1 MSQVL
6 EGIRVLDLTRVLAGP
21 FCTMIL
27 ADMGAEV
34 IKIERPSTGDDS
46 RHFGPY
52 VNGESAYFMS
62 INRNK
67 KSITINLKSEKGK
80 NIFREMV
87 KEADIVIENFRP
99 GTMERLGI
107 GYDELKKINN
117 KIIYAASS
125 GFGHTGPYSDR
136 PAYDAIVQAMGGL
149 MSITGQ
155 KDGTPTRVGSSIGDI
170 IAGLYTTIGI
180 LAALRYRNE
189 KNVGQKVD
197 ISMLDGQVSILENAI
212 ARYFATGNSPKPAG
226 NRHNSIIPF
235 ETFETSDGELMVAA
249 GNDNL
254 WQKLCIALGMP
265 ELAKDKR
272 FVTNPLRAKNY
283 AELRPLLAK
292 EFKKKSTD
300 EWHEVLL
307 DYGVPNGPINNI
319 ENVVNDPQVK
329 AREMIV
335 EVDHPKAGKVKMAGI
350 PIKMSE
356 SQGQIKASSPAL
368 GEHTEEILIK
378 FLKLSKKEVIQ
389 LREEGVL

>member
-1 MSQVL
+1 
-6 EGIRVLDLTRVLAGP
+6 
-21 FCTMIL
+21 
-27 ADMGAEV
+27 
-34 IKIERPSTGDDS
+34 
-46 RHFGPY
+46 
-52 VNGESAYFMS
+52 MS

-272 FVTNPLRAKNY
+272 FITNPLRAKNY

-300 EWHEVLL
+300 VWHEVLL

-335 EVDHPKAGKVKMAGI
+335 EVDHPTAGKVKMAGI

-356 SQGQIKASSPAL
+356 SQGQIKAPSPAL

>member
-1 MSQVL
+1 
-6 EGIRVLDLTRVLAGP
+6 
-21 FCTMIL
+21 MIL

-34 IKIERPSTGDDS
+34 IKIERPSYGDDS

-67 KSITINLKSEKGK
+67 KSITINLKHEKGK
-80 NIFREMV
+80 EIFREMV
-87 KEADIVIENFRP
+87 KDADIVIENFRP
-99 GTMERLGI
+99 GTMKRLGL
-107 GYDELKKINN
+107 GYEELRKINE

-125 GFGHTGPYSDR
+125 GFGHTGPYSER

-155 KDGTPTRVGSSIGDI
+155 KDGSPTRVGSSIGDI

-180 LAALRYRNE
+180 FAALRYRDKE
-189 KNVGQKVD
+189 GVGQKVD

-212 ARYFATGNSPKPAG
+212 ARYFATGKSPKPAG

-235 ETFETSDGELMVAA
+235 EPFETSDGELMIAA

-254 WQKLCIALGMP
+254 WQKLCLALNRP
-265 ELAKDKR
+265 SLSEDSR

-283 AELRPLLAK
+283 NELRPILADL
-292 EFKKKSTD
+292 FKQKTTK
-300 EWHEVLL
+300 EWHKILL
-307 DYGVPNGPINNI
+307 DNGVPNGPINNI

-350 PIKMSE
+350 PIKMSK
-356 SQGQIKASSPAL
+356 SQGEIRMPSPSL
-368 GEHTEEILIK
+368 GEHTEDILKRILNFNDEEIIK
-378 FLKLSKKEVIQ
+378 